1 MLRVPLIA
9 TAVIVVVLAGG
20 WATSLVSAQRKLEPL
35 GPTAPRGDY
44 RVTLDFAPERFHQLR
59 LQEAGR
65 LVEVRGNTV
74 FLRDV
79 TPPALRAIAGEYWV
93 GAVERWDGK

>member
-93 GAVERWDGK
+93 GTVERWDGK

>member
-1 MLRVPLIA
+1 
-9 TAVIVVVLAGG
+9 
-20 WATSLVSAQRKLEPL
+20 
-35 GPTAPRGDY
+35 
-44 RVTLDFAPERFHQLR
+44 
-59 LQEAGR
+59 
-65 LVEVRGNTV
+65 VRGNTV